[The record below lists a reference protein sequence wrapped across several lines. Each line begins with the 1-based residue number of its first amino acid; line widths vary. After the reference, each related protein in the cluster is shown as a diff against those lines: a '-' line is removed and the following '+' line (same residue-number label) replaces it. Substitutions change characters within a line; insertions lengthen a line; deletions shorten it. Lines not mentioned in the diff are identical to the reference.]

1 MDFKKYQEKS
11 VETVVDLGERDNLLQ
26 FTMGLAGE
34 VGEVTEKVKKAHRD
48 KELQFDDDDKKYLE
62 KELGDVLWYVSQL
75 ATALD
80 LSLNE
85 IAEKNTEKLQSRKS
99 RGVLQGSGDER

>member
-1 MDFKKYQEKS
+1 MEFKEYQEKS
-11 VETVVDLGERDNLLQ
+11 VETVVDLGEKNNLIH
-26 FTMGLAGE
+26 FTFGLAGE
-34 VGEVTEKVKKAHRD
+34 VGEVTERVKKVHRD

-85 IAEKNTEKLQSRKS
+85 IAEKNTEKLQSRKK
-99 RGVLQGSGDER
+99 RGVLRGSGDER